1 MEMQKE
7 NKTPTNGR
15 KEKNKAAPAG
25 LVGEMKCDKILEEK
39 KQRKESEQKVEVSE
53 KWYGIISHS

>member
-39 KQRKESEQKVEVSE
+39 KQRKESEQKVEVS
-53 KWYGIISHS
+53 